1 MKILFRKTR
10 TATRLGKQAL
20 QAWLKPVVHAQIG
33 ERPRV
38 LFVTEAHGATL
49 RYRVLNQIE
58 QLHIAGIQ
66 SAALH
71 PGYHS
76 IQTSVRDCDL
86 LVIYRASPTTQIQ
99 QLVELARHHAAR
111 IVFDTDDLVWDQ
123 RIVEYCNLEQNH
135 DADEID
141 QLRRGFERTAS
152 LMRSVDAFV
161 ASTAFLAGLIH
172 ADFPQPV
179 FVNMNAL
186 SQASVAQSETI
197 CVQRRQRPDT
207 QQLLIGYFSGWPRTH
222 EQDLAVALPG
232 IQQALR
238 ALPQARLRI
247 VGHFDSTQ
255 LPADMQS
262 RVEIAPFVAY
272 DQLLSAI
279 AEVDIN
285 IAPIVDNPHRRSKSA
300 VKFLEA
306 ALVEVPTIAS
316 DLEPYHLI
324 QQARTGY
331 LASTPDAWA
340 SHILTLAH
348 DPSLRATIGQAARTQ
363 VLAEHSTQARAHGFA
378 DILKRVIQC

>member
-20 QAWLKPVVHAQIG
+20 QAWLNPVVPAQAG

-38 LFVTEAHGATL
+38 LFVTEADGATL

-58 QLHIAGIQ
+58 QLQLAGIQ

-76 IQTSVRDCDL
+76 IQASVRDCDL
-86 LVIYRASPTTQIQ
+86 LVIYRVSPTTQIQ
-99 QLVELARHHAAR
+99 QLVALARHHAAR

-123 RIVEYCNLEQNH
+123 RIVEYCHLEQNH
-135 DADEID
+135 DADEIVK
-141 QLRRGFERTAS
+141 LRQGFERTAS
-152 LMRSVDAFV
+152 LMRGVDAFV
-161 ASTAFLAGLIH
+161 ASTPFLAGLIR

-186 SQASVAQSETI
+186 SQASLAQSETLYT
-197 CVQRRQRPDT
+197 QHQQRPGT

-247 VGHFDSTQ
+247 VGHFDRTQ

-262 RVEIAPFVAY
+262 RVEVAPFVAY

-285 IAPIVDNPHRRSKSA
+285 IAPIINNPHRRSKSA

-306 ALVEVPTIAS
+306 ALVGVPTIAS

-331 LASTPDAWA
+331 LASTAAAWA

-348 DPSLRATIGQAARTQ
+348 DPALRVTIGHAARAQ
-363 VLAEHSTQARAHGFA
+363 VLAEHSTQARADGFA
-378 DILKRVIQC
+378 AILKQVIQA